1 MISLHFSQLWAQ
13 AESHLSLTRK
23 YWSYYRYDK
32 SKFMFYLF
40 IFVKKKE
47 HDVHYMCKDVLFL
60 NIKKNIYEWY

>member
-1 MISLHFSQLWAQ
+1 
-13 AESHLSLTRK
+13 
-23 YWSYYRYDK
+23 
-32 SKFMFYLF
+32 MFYLF